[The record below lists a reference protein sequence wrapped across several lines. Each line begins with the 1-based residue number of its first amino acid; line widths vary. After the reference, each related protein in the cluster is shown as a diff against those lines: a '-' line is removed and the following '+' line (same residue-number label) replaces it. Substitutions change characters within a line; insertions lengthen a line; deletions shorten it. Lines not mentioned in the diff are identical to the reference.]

1 VTHVTELRWIL
12 LLLGALFVAGLAWWE
27 WRRPRP
33 PSHQGREPGFDVP
46 QARHESSRT
55 FREPTITLPEIRP
68 PGRAEDLP
76 VLEVADDASI
86 TGLPVMD
93 PGSPV
98 GTPAAESEAPVPLAE
113 PHVIAAADIPV
124 AQPAPAFEMAE
135 PLVEWPPEGQRRV
148 IALRLVS
155 TAERFA
161 GRQVRQALAAEGF
174 VSGKMSIF
182 HKAGPDG
189 RAVLSA
195 ASLNKPGTF
204 DPDMMDTQRF
214 SGINLFAVLPGP
226 LPAAEAFDELL
237 ASARSLNDRLL
248 GALQDERGEPLTQMR
263 AAAIR
268 EQLGHAPEI
277 ARAHP

>member
-1 VTHVTELRWIL
+1 VTYVTELRWIL
-12 LLLGALFVAGLAWWE
+12 LLLGALFIAGLAWWE

-33 PSHQGREPGFDVP
+33 PAHAGREPDFDATEPRVEP
-46 QARHESSRT
+46 PRT

-68 PGRAEDLP
+68 PARAEDLP
-76 VLEVADDASI
+76 VLEVADETIMA
-86 TGLPVMD
+86 LPIVD
-93 PGSPV
+93 PGA
-98 GTPAAESEAPVPLAE
+98 PADRAE
-113 PHVIAAADIPV
+113 PNAVAPASEPQVIAEADIPV
-124 AQPAPAFEMAE
+124 AQPAPSFEAAQ
-135 PLVEWPPEGQRRV
+135 PIVDWPPDGARKIV
-148 IALRLVS
+148 ALRLVS
-155 TAERFA
+155 PANERFA

-204 DPDMMDTQRF
+204 DPDMMDSQRF
-214 SGINLFAVLPGP
+214 TGLNLFAVLPGP
-226 LPAAEAFDELL
+226 LPAEEAFDELL
-237 ASARSLNDRLL
+237 ASARGLNDRLL

-268 EQLGHAPEI
+268 EQLGHAPGT
-277 ARAHP
+277 ARAQR

>member
-1 VTHVTELRWIL
+1 MTHVTELRWIL
-12 LLLGALFVAGLAWWE
+12 LLLGALFIAGLAWWE

-33 PSHQGREPGFDVP
+33 PSHQEP
-46 QARHESSRT
+46 RHEPPRSY
-55 FREPTITLPEIRP
+55 REPTLTLPEIRP
-68 PGRAEDLP
+68 PARAEDLP
-76 VLEVADDASI
+76 VLEVADESI
-86 TGLPVMD
+86 IGLPVID

-98 GTPAAESEAPVPLAE
+98 GTPADDGAAAGREPGVPVGE
-113 PHVIAAADIPV
+113 PHVISAADIPV
-124 AQPAPAFEMAE
+124 AQPAPALELPE
-135 PLVEWPPEGQRRV
+135 PVVEWPPEGQRRI

-174 VSGKMSIF
+174 VSGRMSIF

-195 ASLNKPGTF
+195 ASLSKPGTF
-204 DPDMMDTQRF
+204 DPEMLDTQRF
-214 SGINLFAVLPGP
+214 TGLNLFAVLPGP
-226 LPAAEAFDELL
+226 LPAAETFDELL

-268 EQLGHAPEI
+268 EQLGAMPEI

>member
-1 VTHVTELRWIL
+1 MTHVTELRWIL
-12 LLLGALFVAGLAWWE
+12 LLLGALFLAGLAWWE
-27 WRRPRP
+27 WRRPRA
-33 PSHQGREPGFDVP
+33 PSHQGREPGFDLP
-46 QARHESSRT
+46 EPRLDAPRT

-68 PGRAEDLP
+68 PTRAEDLP
-76 VLEVADDASI
+76 VLEVADESI
-86 TGLPVMD
+86 AGLPVID
-93 PGSPV
+93 PSNPDDE
-98 GTPAAESEAPVPLAE
+98 AEPLAPPSE
-113 PHVIAAADIPV
+113 PTVLSAADIPV
-124 AQPAPAFEMAE
+124 AQPAPSFEAAE
-135 PLVEWPPEGQRRV
+135 PIVDWPPEGERRI

-174 VSGKMSIF
+174 VSGRMSIF

-195 ASLNKPGTF
+195 TSLSKPGTF
-204 DPDMMDTQRF
+204 DLDMMDTQRF
-214 SGINLFAVLPGP
+214 TGLNLFAVLPGP
-226 LPAAEAFDELL
+226 LPATEAFEELL

-268 EQLGHAPEI
+268 EQLGHGPEI
-277 ARAHP
+277 ARAQR

>member
-1 VTHVTELRWIL
+1 VTDVTELRWIL
-12 LLLGALFVAGLAWWE
+12 LLLGALFLAGLAWWE
-27 WRRPRP
+27 WRRPRA
-33 PSHQGREPGFDVP
+33 PSHQGREPGFEAPERIDAP
-46 QARHESSRT
+46 RT
-55 FREPTITLPEIRP
+55 FREPTLTLPEIRP
-68 PGRAEDLP
+68 PSRPEDLP
-76 VLEVADDASI
+76 VLEVADESI
-86 TGLPVMD
+86 VGLPVID
-93 PGSPV
+93 PGK
-98 GTPAAESEAPVPLAE
+98 PADEAPSSAPPAE
-113 PHVIAAADIPV
+113 PTVLSAEDIPV
-124 AQPAPAFEMAE
+124 AQPAPPYELTE
-135 PLVEWPPEGQRRV
+135 PVVDWPPEGERRIV
-148 IALRLVS
+148 ALRLVS

-204 DPDMMDTQRF
+204 DAELMDTQRF
-214 SGINLFAVLPGP
+214 TGLNLFAVLPGP

-237 ASARSLNDRLL
+237 SSARSLNDRLL

-268 EQLGHAPEI
+268 EQLGHAPET
-277 ARAHP
+277 ARAQR

>member
-12 LLLGALFVAGLAWWE
+12 LLLGALFIAGLAWWE
-27 WRRPRP
+27 WRRPRA
-33 PSHQGREPGFDVP
+33 PSHQGREPDFDLP
-46 QARHESSRT
+46 EPRHEVPR

-68 PGRAEDLP
+68 PARPEDLP
-76 VLEVADDASI
+76 VLEVADESI
-86 TGLPVMD
+86 MGLPVID
-93 PGSPV
+93 PGAPPDEPV
-98 GTPAAESEAPVPLAE
+98 EPPPSEPT
-113 PHVIAAADIPV
+113 VISAADIPV
-124 AQPAPAFEMAE
+124 AQPAPAYELSE
-135 PLVEWPPEGQRRV
+135 PIVEWPPEGQRRI

-155 TAERFA
+155 TVERFA

-204 DPDMMDTQRF
+204 DPDMMDSQRF
-214 SGINLFAVLPGP
+214 SGLNLFAVLPGP

-237 ASARSLNDRLL
+237 ASARGLNDRLE

-277 ARAHP
+277 ARAQP